1 MVTTWCT
8 GNCRCCCRDGP
19 EMALPT
25 DRHSMQLLI
34 REARYYQL
42 TGLTEL
48 LDREARYMRQR
59 ADQVSAAPC
68 DH

>member
-1 MVTTWCT
+1 
-8 GNCRCCCRDGP
+8 
-19 EMALPT
+19 MALPI
-25 DRHSMQLLI
+25 DRHSMQLLL